1 MKYCVMNLLGK
12 KFLKKR
18 KKKKQGYMW
27 TSTGEKM
34 LLNPQNML
42 FNPLPDTISDILT
55 VGLELLITQQIVHL
69 TIFDPT
75 LYKGLNV

>member
-1 MKYCVMNLLGK
+1 
-12 KFLKKR
+12 
-18 KKKKQGYMW
+18 
-27 TSTGEKM
+27 M

-42 FNPLPDTISDILT
+42 FNPLPDIISDILT